1 MKRIVLSMF
10 FALVSY
16 SVWSQLEIINTETP
30 EQLVLNTFM
39 GDNLSISNIKFNGS
53 TASAQNWRDQI
64 GRYSN
69 GTASLNS
76 EEGLILA
83 TGNVSVA
90 LGPNNSGSKSDLT
103 LIPVIGDADL
113 AMISGAT
120 VNTVCKL
127 EFDFIPNGDTV
138 LFEYIFA
145 SEEYPEYV
153 NTPFNDTFG
162 LFLSGP
168 GISGPYIDGAIN
180 IAVIPGTSQ
189 SVSINNLNN
198 GNANLGP
205 CENCQYYI
213 SNGVGTTP
221 DINSEMQYDA
231 RSSIF
236 TASGAV
242 NPGETY
248 HLKFVIGNIGTDNA
262 YDSAM
267 FLTQGSLR
275 SAILH
280 TQNFERGKIRIFPNP
295 ATDFIQ
301 ISEADNISQV
311 KVYDLQGRT
320 VINIK
325 AQSADLKI
333 DTSRL
338 QVGTYIVEFVSTN
351 DEIARER
358 LVIK

>member
-1 MKRIVLSMF
+1 MKRVVVSTF
-10 FALVSY
+10 FVLVSF
-16 SVWSQLEIINTETP
+16 SVWSQIEITNTETP

-39 GDNLSISNIKFNGS
+39 GNNLSISNIKFNGS

-64 GRYSN
+64 GKYSN

-83 TGNVSVA
+83 TGNVSAA
-90 LGPNNSGSKSDLT
+90 LGPNNTGSKSFPT
-103 LIPVIGDADL
+103 LIPIFGDADL

-120 VNTVCKL
+120 VNAVCKL

-145 SEEYPEYV
+145 SEEYPEFV
-153 NTPFNDTFG
+153 NSSFNDTFG

-168 GISGPYIDGAIN
+168 GISGPYTNNAIN
-180 IAVIPGTSQ
+180 IAVIPGTSHA
-189 SVSINNLNN
+189 VSINNLNN

-221 DINSEMQYDA
+221 EINSEIQYDA

-236 TASGAV
+236 TALGAV
-242 NPGETY
+242 TPGETY
-248 HLKFVIGNIGTDNA
+248 HLKFVIANIGTDNQF
-262 YDSAM
+262 DSAM

-275 SAILH
+275 SATLH
-280 TQNFERGKIRIFPNP
+280 TQNFERDSVKIFPNP

-301 ISEADNISQV
+301 VSNADSIVEVNI
-311 KVYDLQGRT
+311 YDLQGRD
-320 VINIK
+320 VINSKVESTDI
-325 AQSADLKI
+325 KI
-333 DTSRL
+333 DTSGL
-338 QVGTYIVEFVSTN
+338 QVGIYVVEFMSIN
-351 DEIARER
+351 HEITRQR